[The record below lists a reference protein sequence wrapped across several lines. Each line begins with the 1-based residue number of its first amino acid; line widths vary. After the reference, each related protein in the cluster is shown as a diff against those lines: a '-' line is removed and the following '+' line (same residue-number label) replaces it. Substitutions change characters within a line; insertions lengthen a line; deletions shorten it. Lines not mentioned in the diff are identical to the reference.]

1 MSTTGGQALTTPETS
16 LIAAAR
22 RLTTRP
28 SISSSTR
35 STPGWAAQAWDFY
48 DNTGEFRYAADW
60 VGAMLSK
67 ARLYVADANADG
79 AEVKTGPAYEIL
91 DALYGGV
98 EGQSE
103 MLKADGI
110 HLTVAGECYL
120 VGWVADG
127 VDRWAVVASSELS
140 SRGGYYYISRKR
152 LESETP
158 PFVMRLWRPHPR
170 KPNEANAPSRAV
182 LPILSE
188 LLGLTK
194 HVASQIDSR
203 LSGAGILWVPQ
214 EMTLPTR
221 PRTEGDKTRAEGN
234 VATQLVDLL
243 FDVAS
248 TAVESQES
256 AEARIPIAI
265 TAPGEQIQAVKH
277 MTFSTPLDEH
287 AVELRNEAIR
297 RLALGLDMPPEVLTG
312 SADLNHWNAWAV
324 DDAAIKVHAEPTLN
338 LIASSL
344 TEGYLR
350 PLLAEEPGVDP
361 QQYYVAADTSGIR
374 LRPNRSQEAIEI
386 YDRGELS
393 PAALRREV
401 GFKPEDSPTPAEQN
415 QWLTKKVAQGST
427 TPELVAQA
435 LRILGAPFVV
445 EESGDADPAEAR
457 PDRSLDDHPTRD
469 IPALPASGGT
479 FAFNQVSVPD
489 LAAGQA
495 VADIYRRLAD
505 VPKTRSAEA
514 MLTELVVA
522 TARAKLEAAAEQMV
536 FRALERAGNR
546 LKTRLNGSRPEG
558 VAAPEL
564 YLFVPCTTGTVDYL
578 LTDAFTHVERFCPDL
593 GIEPECLTRALDS
606 YCRVLLTEQKAHD
619 PGLLGKYLDA
629 ASERCGAPA

>member
-1 MSTTGGQALTTPETS
+1 MTNSGGISQPATS

-22 RLTTRP
+22 RLTSTP
-28 SISSSTR
+28 TVSTSTR

-60 VGAMLSK
+60 VGSMLSK

-79 AEVKTGPAYEIL
+79 AEVTSGPAFEIL
-91 DALYGGV
+91 DALYGGT

-120 VGWVADG
+120 IGWTAGGQDK
-127 VDRWAVVASSELS
+127 WAVVAASELS
-140 SRGGYYYISRKR
+140 SRGGNYYISRKR
-152 LESETP
+152 LDSETD

-170 KPNEANAPSRAV
+170 KPNEPNAPSRAV

-203 LSGAGILWVPQ
+203 LTGAGILWVPK
-214 EMTLPTR
+214 EITFPTR
-221 PRTEGDKTRAEGN
+221 PNTSGDSTRPEAN
-234 VATQLVDLL
+234 TADQFVDML

-256 AEARIPIAI
+256 AEARIPIAV
-265 TAPGEQIQAVKH
+265 TAPRDDIAAVKH
-277 MTFSTPLDEH
+277 MTFSTPLDEQ
-287 AVELRNEAIR
+287 AINLRNEAIR

-324 DDAAIKVHAEPTLN
+324 DDAAIKVHAEPTLA

-350 PLLAEEPGVDP
+350 PLLRDESGVDP
-361 QQYYVAADTSGIR
+361 QQFYIAADTSAIR

-393 PAALRREV
+393 AEVLRKET
-401 GFKPEDSPTPAEQN
+401 GFDEDDAPDADEQRA
-415 QWLTKKVAQGST
+415 WLTKKVAQGST

-435 LRILGAPFVV
+435 LRILGADFDVASAGG
-445 EESGDADPAEAR
+445 SGDTTEAR
-457 PDRSLDDHPTRD
+457 PDRSLDDHPTQD
-469 IPALPASGGT
+469 MPDLPAI
-479 FAFNQVSVPD
+479 
-489 LAAGQA
+489 AAAIAPAPLRLGPARPSTTEMAQA
-495 VADIYRRLAD
+495 VLDAA
-505 VPKTRSAEA
+505 
-514 MLTELVVA
+514 
-522 TARAKLEAAAEQMV
+522 ARAGLYAAAEQMA

-558 VAAPEL
+558 VAASEL

-606 YCRVLLTEQKAHD
+606 YCRALLTEQKPHD
-619 PGLLGKYLDA
+619 RDLLGKYLDA
-629 ASERCGAPA
+629 ATEKCGAPA

>member
-1 MSTTGGQALTTPETS
+1 MTTTGAESATT

-22 RLTTRP
+22 RLTSRP
-28 SISSSTR
+28 TVSNSTR

-48 DNTGEFRYAADW
+48 DLCGEYRYAADW
-60 VGAMLSK
+60 VGSMLSK
-67 ARLYVADANADG
+67 ATLYVADAAHDG
-79 AEVKTGPAYEIL
+79 AKVTTGAPFEIL
-91 DALYGGV
+91 DALYGGS

-103 MLKADGI
+103 MLKAFGI
-110 HLTVAGECYL
+110 HLTVPGECYL
-120 VGWVADG
+120 VGWVAG
-127 VDRWAVVASSELS
+127 GTEKWAVVAASELT

-152 LESETP
+152 IESETT

-170 KPNEANAPSRAV
+170 KHNEANSPSRAV

-203 LSGAGILWVPQ
+203 LTGAGIMWVPS
-214 EMTLPTR
+214 EMTFPTR
-221 PRTEGDKTRAEGN
+221 PQTDGDNTRPEANTADRFVEMM
-234 VATQLVDLL
+234 

-248 TAVESQES
+248 VAVENQES
-256 AEARIPIAI
+256 AEARIPIAV
-265 TAPGEQIQAVKH
+265 TAPRDDIAAVKH
-277 MTFSTPLDEH
+277 MTFSTPLDEQ
-287 AVELRNEAIR
+287 AINLRNEAIR

-324 DDAAIKVHAEPTLN
+324 DDAAIKVHAEPALS

-350 PLLAEEPGVDP
+350 PLLAEESGVDP
-361 QQYYVAADTSGIR
+361 QQFYVAADTSSIR
-374 LRPNRSQEAIEI
+374 LRPNRSAEAIEI

-393 PAALRREV
+393 AEVLRRET
-401 GFKPEDSPTPAEQN
+401 GFDEDDAPDATEQ
-415 QWLTKKVAQGST
+415 QSWLTKKVAQGST

-435 LRILGAPFVV
+435 LRILGADFDVSQAGGTTT
-445 EESGDADPAEAR
+445 EAPA
-457 PDRSLDDHPTRD
+457 DRSLEDHPTQD
-469 IPALPASGGT
+469 IPELPAAAT
-479 FAFNQVSVPD
+479 REITAFASPTANTI
-489 LAAGQA
+489 
-495 VADIYRRLAD
+495 ADVYRHLEN
-505 VPKTRSAEA
+505 VPKTRSAQA
-514 MLTELVVA
+514 MLEELVIS
-522 TARAKLEAAAEQMV
+522 TAHARLQAAAEQMV

-564 YLFVPCTTGTVDYL
+564 YLFVPCATGTVDYL

-619 PGLLGKYLDA
+619 PALLGKYLDA
-629 ASERCGAPA
+629 ATEKCGAPG